1 MCKHHFYVNIKK
13 KFEFYQ
19 KVFIVALNLRAEDLL
34 SGKGQIQGVVG
45 MALDGAKNLPRKD
58 K

>member
-13 KFEFYQ
+13 KFEFEFF
-19 KVFIVALNLRAEDLL
+19 FIDALNLRVEDLL